1 MFAYKKNPIKGA
13 KNSITKQHHKHS
25 FTLTRQMKQININIP
40 YTCCTFDELNADDQ
54 QLVNAAKKA
63 CENSYAPYSHFSV
76 GAAVALDNGE
86 MLWGNNQENAA
97 YPSGT
102 CAERCTIFYANA
114 RYPQAAVNAIAI
126 AAIGTDGHFT
136 PSPITPCGAC
146 RQVLLETEHRYGKPM
161 RVLLYGDKE
170 IYVIESCSQ
179 LLPFQFNS
187 DSL

>member
-1 MFAYKKNPIKGA
+1 MKN
-13 KNSITKQHHKHS
+13 
-25 FTLTRQMKQININIP
+25 LNINIP
-40 YTCCTFDELNADDQ
+40 YASCTFDELNPEDQ
-54 QLVNAAKKA
+54 NLISAAKKA

-76 GAAVALDNGE
+76 GAAVSLDNGE
-86 MLWGNNQENAA
+86 ILCGNNQENAA

-114 RYPQAAVNAIAI
+114 RYPKAAVESIAI
-126 AAIGTDGHFT
+126 AAIGTDGKFT
-136 PSPITPCGAC
+136 PTPITPCGAC
-146 RQVLLETEHRYGKPM
+146 RQVLIETEHRYGKPM

-170 IYVIESCSQ
+170 IYVISSCSL